1 MQTLLIQSGH
11 GHSLVPPPSAGAPAA
26 GLLRVILTEFPQV
39 ERNLPKSQFSSHAER
54 VVEGNELA
62 VFAFSL
68 WESSA
73 LGKESHG
80 CAVGDSQVRLPVNC
94 PRPSVLRSKP
104 PGRKEDGL
112 APRSLL

>member
-11 GHSLVPPPSAGAPAA
+11 GHSLVPPPSSGAA
-26 GLLRVILTEFPQV
+26 GRLRVILTEFPQV
-39 ERNLPKSQFSSHAER
+39 ERNLPKSQFSSHAEW

-68 WESSA
+68 WGSSA
-73 LGKESHG
+73 LRKESHW

-94 PRPSVLRSKP
+94 PCPSVLRSKS